1 MPFCAQAAA
10 REEESQHQLFPGFAL
25 CLSSLPALPGR
36 RRGLPGSL
44 WLHSFHL
51 LASKYE
57 LQINIIGLALQKNGV
72 MSGDA
77 ALRYL
82 RKAGKYY
89 ESPGGSIFR
98 IRNQYF
104 SLRGDVRLGHKTE
117 LAVKTDPSAE
127 EQAVSGHTAV
137 SLVYLRLFSLG
148 CGIFFIIFFLFTFC
162 SLTPLPR
169 VGLTLD
175 TDVKKLPARMISSL
189 FMIPP
194 ACQLSRCVI
203 TSVFLY
209 TTMAGAGQIQTE
221 NKKGRDTGQT
231 NCLFT

>member
-77 ALRYL
+77 ALSWSMGTGRDWAYCPNP
-82 RKAGKYY
+82 RKK
-89 ESPGGSIFR
+89 
-98 IRNQYF
+98 
-104 SLRGDVRLGHKTE
+104 
-117 LAVKTDPSAE
+117 SA
-127 EQAVSGHTAV
+127 
-137 SLVYLRLFSLG
+137 
-148 CGIFFIIFFLFTFC
+148 IIPDME
-162 SLTPLPR
+162 PLP
-169 VGLTLD
+169 LLYSHYCFSSPI
-175 TDVKKLPARMISSL
+175 LP
-189 FMIPP
+189 
-194 ACQLSRCVI
+194 
-203 TSVFLY
+203 
-209 TTMAGAGQIQTE
+209 
-221 NKKGRDTGQT
+221 
-231 NCLFT
+231 

>member
-77 ALRYL
+77 ALRTKPYERQGVRACPKEHWNSCQAGIDSICFIQPWKRSYL
-82 RKAGKYY
+82 YDVTEQLCYRHPTIINNGKQNGL
-89 ESPGGSIFR
+89 SRQLS
-98 IRNQYF
+98 
-104 SLRGDVRLGHKTE
+104 
-117 LAVKTDPSAE
+117 
-127 EQAVSGHTAV
+127 
-137 SLVYLRLFSLG
+137 
-148 CGIFFIIFFLFTFC
+148 
-162 SLTPLPR
+162 LPR
-169 VGLTLD
+169 GSSPPHYHCSPFS
-175 TDVKKLPARMISSL
+175 PA
-189 FMIPP
+189 
-194 ACQLSRCVI
+194 
-203 TSVFLY
+203 
-209 TTMAGAGQIQTE
+209 G
-221 NKKGRDTGQT
+221 NKSG
-231 NCLFT
+231 NHES